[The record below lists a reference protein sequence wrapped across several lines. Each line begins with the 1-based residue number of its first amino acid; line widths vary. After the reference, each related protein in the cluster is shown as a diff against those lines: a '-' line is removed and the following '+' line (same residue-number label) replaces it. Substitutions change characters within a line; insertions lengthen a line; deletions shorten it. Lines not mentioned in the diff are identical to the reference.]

1 MRSRECARPR
11 AVAIEGDLMNRS
23 HTEDQGSVMPTCRR
37 CQRAMTV
44 SRIVPEQPGHET
56 RTYRCTACG
65 EEWSEPA
72 LTH

>member
-1 MRSRECARPR
+1 MKHSR
-11 AVAIEGDLMNRS
+11 
-23 HTEDQGSVMPTCRR
+23 HTEEGYVMPTCPR

-56 RTYRCTACG
+56 RTYRCAACG

-72 LTH
+72 QTR

>member
-1 MRSRECARPR
+1 MKHAQ
-11 AVAIEGDLMNRS
+11 
-23 HTEDQGSVMPTCRR
+23 TEAQDTEAKDYVMPTCRR

-44 SRIVPEQPGHET
+44 SRIVPEQPGRET

-72 LTH
+72 YTR